1 MPDPDDKILFDALRE
16 AGASENSAY
25 TAVQEVRNMAG
36 QSVTAELGSKIDA
49 LRVELNG
56 KIDAQGTQI
65 DAQGTKID
73 AQKEVFG
80 SEIRTTRW
88 MMGAILALLAI
99 LAALGLFNTALG
111 LMDRG

>member
-1 MPDPDDKILFDALRE
+1 
-16 AGASENSAY
+16 
-25 TAVQEVRNMAG
+25 MAG

-56 KIDAQGTQI
+56 KIDAQ
-65 DAQGTKID
+65 
-73 AQKEVFG
+73 KEVFE
-80 SEIRTTRW
+80 SEMRTTRW

>member
-1 MPDPDDKILFDALRE
+1 
-16 AGASENSAY
+16 
-25 TAVQEVRNMAG
+25 MAG
-36 QSVTAELGSKIDA
+36 RSVTAELGSKIDA

-56 KIDAQGTQI
+56 
-65 DAQGTKID
+65 KID

-99 LAALGLFNTALG
+99 LAALGLFNTALD

>member
-1 MPDPDDKILFDALRE
+1 
-16 AGASENSAY
+16 
-25 TAVQEVRNMAG
+25 MAG
-36 QSVTAELGSKIDA
+36 QNVTAELGSKIDA
-49 LRVELNG
+49 MRVELNG
-56 KIDAQGTQI
+56 KI

-88 MMGAILALLAI
+88 MIGAILVLLAI
-99 LAALGLFNTALG
+99 LAALGLFNTAIG